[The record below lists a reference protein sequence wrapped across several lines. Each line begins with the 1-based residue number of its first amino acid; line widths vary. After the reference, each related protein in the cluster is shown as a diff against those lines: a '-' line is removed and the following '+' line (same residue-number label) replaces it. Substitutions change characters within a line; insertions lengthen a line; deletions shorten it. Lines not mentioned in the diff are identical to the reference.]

1 MSDTQDV
8 KIQNDSAERVAF
20 DLMSEIAF
28 RENATKDRT
37 YYLTLYRSCYK
48 ATNGW
53 TLKQIFETEPTK

>member
-8 KIQNDSAERVAF
+8 KIQDDSAERVAF
-20 DLMSEIAF
+20 DLMNTITF
-28 RENATKDRT
+28 HENVTKDRS

-53 TLKQIFETEPTK
+53 TLKQILETEPTK